1 MAWRMSGQPPI
12 FGPATPRRERLLAL
26 GQDGPMEHN
35 PDAPWYGR
43 LHWQVLTAMVVGALF
58 GFVGGEPMADRV
70 GWIGDLFMKL
80 LRMVI
85 VPLVLTSIISGVASV
100 GGGRSLGRLF
110 SKTMGYYV
118 LSSFLAA
125 FVGLLMVNLIRPGVG
140 ANLTGTDQQA
150 LPELS
155 TPESP
160 IQLLLDIV
168 PQNVVQAAATAD
180 MLALIFFCI
189 VFGAALSTLPDKSRR
204 PLVEFFD
211 ALFHVMMTLTSGII
225 KFLPIGVF
233 ALITRMIGTT
243 GFDAFRPLAM
253 YALTI
258 FSGVTIHF
266 FVSLPILLIL
276 LGRISPRIHF
286 ANMREPLL
294 IAFSTSSS
302 GATLPVTMN
311 VVEEKVG
318 VSNKI
323 ASFVLPM
330 GATINMDGTAVF
342 ECAGALFIA
351 QAMGFDLTI
360 MQQGIVVLT
369 ALLASIGAAAVPSA
383 GLVVIFIVLGAI
395 GLEGPDVNVIVGSM
409 LAIDRPLDMYRTA
422 ANVFSDSCGAAI
434 IARSEGETGVDTEV
448 R

>member
-1 MAWRMSGQPPI
+1 
-12 FGPATPRRERLLAL
+12 
-26 GQDGPMEHN
+26 MEHN
-35 PDAPWYGR
+35 PDAPWYSR
-43 LHWQVLTAMVVGALF
+43 LHWQVLIAMVLGALL
-58 GFVGGEPMADRV
+58 GYVGGEPVADRI
-70 GWIGDLFMKL
+70 GWIGTLFMRL

-85 VPLVLTSIISGVASV
+85 VPLVMTSIISGVASV

-118 LSSFLAA
+118 LSSFLAVS
-125 FVGLLMVNLIRPGVG
+125 VGLLMVNLIRPGVD
-140 ANLTGTDQQA
+140 ADLTGVDQEVF
-150 LPELS
+150 ELS
-155 TPESP
+155 TPDSAV
-160 IQLLLDIV
+160 QLLLDIV
-168 PQNVVQAAATAD
+168 PENVFQAAATAD

-189 VFGAALSTLPDKSRR
+189 VFGAALTTLPDKTRE
-204 PLVEFFD
+204 PLVEFFN
-211 ALFHVMMTLTSGII
+211 ALFNVMMKLTSGII

-233 ALITRMIGTT
+233 ALITLMVGTT
-243 GFDAFRPLAM
+243 GFEAFVPLAK
-253 YALTI
+253 YVATI
-258 FSGVTIHF
+258 FSGVSIHF
-266 FVSLPILLIL
+266 FVTLPILLIV

-302 GATLPVTMN
+302 AATLPVTMN

-330 GATINMDGTAVF
+330 GATVNMDGTAVF
-342 ECAGALFIA
+342 ECAGALFVA
-351 QAMGFDLTI
+351 QAMGVDLSI
-360 MQQGIVVLT
+360 MDQGIVVLT

-383 GLVVIFIVLGAI
+383 GLVVLFIVLGAI
-395 GLEGPDVNVIVGSM
+395 GLEGPGVDVIVGSM

-422 ANVFSDSCGAAI
+422 VNVFSDSCGAAI

>member
-1 MAWRMSGQPPI
+1 
-12 FGPATPRRERLLAL
+12 
-26 GQDGPMEHN
+26 MEHN

-43 LHWQVLTAMVVGALF
+43 LHWQVLIAMVLGALL
-58 GFVGGEPMADRV
+58 GYVGGEPIANRI
-70 GWIGDLFMKL
+70 GWIGTLFMRL

-125 FVGLLMVNLIRPGVG
+125 FVGLLMVNLIRPGVD
-140 ANLTGTDQQA
+140 ADLTGVDQEVF
-150 LPELS
+150 ELS
-155 TPESP
+155 TPDSAV
-160 IQLLLDIV
+160 QLLLDIV
-168 PQNVVQAAATAD
+168 PQNVFQAAATAD

-189 VFGAALSTLPDKSRR
+189 VFGAALSALPDKTRK

-211 ALFHVMMTLTSGII
+211 ALFHVMMKLTSGII

-233 ALITRMIGTT
+233 ALITLMVGTT
-243 GFDAFRPLAM
+243 GFDAFVPLAK
-253 YALTI
+253 YAATI
-258 FSGVTIHF
+258 FSGVSIHF
-266 FVSLPILLIL
+266 FVTLPILLIV

-302 GATLPVTMN
+302 AATLPVTMN

-330 GATINMDGTAVF
+330 GATVNMDGTAVF
-342 ECAGALFIA
+342 ECAGALFVA
-351 QAMGFDLTI
+351 QAMGIDLSI
-360 MQQGIVVLT
+360 MDQGIVVLT

-383 GLVVIFIVLGAI
+383 GLVVLFIVLGAI
-395 GLEGPDVNVIVGSM
+395 GLEGPGVDVIVGSM

-422 ANVFSDSCGAAI
+422 VNVFSDSCGAAI